1 MPDKQGSGG
10 ILSIEPFHEP
20 GDLDELWDS
29 DALLDRLVPLR
40 AEILDGDLRPLYLAH
55 LVIACDGL
63 HTHVDRAMLQELLN
77 EEGRSARQLTQ
88 YLVDLV
94 NQLGGSDNCTVLAV
108 CCY

>member
-1 MPDKQGSGG
+1 M
-10 ILSIEPFHEP
+10 
-20 GDLDELWDS
+20 
-29 DALLDRLVPLR
+29 
-40 AEILDGDLRPLYLAH
+40 
-55 LVIACDGL
+55 IACDGL